1 MRTLYSLCLALA
13 LGALAVAPAASA
25 QQLSP
30 EEAEEQGVAP
40 VTADRPTSQTAVRG
54 GAQVCVDAVL
64 LVPDSG
70 DDAVSTF
77 DAQTGDLIDPIF
89 ILDPDNLSTPKN
101 AIPNFGRDGVF
112 VSDQLGDAVFEY
124 DCAGNFVG
132 IFAPAGGVDNA
143 ILDNIR
149 GMDYSPDGDE
159 LWVTVGGGGN
169 EDTVARFDQSGNYLG
184 NLFPN
189 GANGLV
195 SPFDV
200 LVRDSDVLVS
210 DFLGD
215 PIFRYAFDGTFL
227 GIFQEPSSTLNA
239 PQQLNLADN
248 GNVLAA
254 GFSSPSGAYE
264 FSPTG
269 QQLAVYDAVG
279 STPRGVYELPN
290 GNILVT
296 TSAGLQEVTRQNVLV
311 RTIDDANQYIE
322 LFAAGGGDDFGVSCS
337 GGGAVAQ
344 GGTASFSYEVCNNTD
359 SAASGVVFF
368 TASQGGNQVA
378 GPTQVQSGTLAANSC
393 TGTQSFNVRV
403 PANAPTGDYTLTISA
418 GSDAGSAVASCDV
431 DVTVTGSTRPAGAAA
446 TWSLL
451 EATAWAPAL
460 AAGEAEAAVGVFP
473 NPLRDGA
480 TLRYAVEADAEV
492 RLAVYD
498 VLGRE
503 VAVLAEGA
511 VEAGSHSA
519 AFDASGLPAGVY
531 VYRLAVG
538 ATVETGRMTVVR

>member
-1 MRTLYSLCLALA
+1 MRRVTLALLTLA
-13 LGALAVAPAASA
+13 LVGLSPQALAQSAA
-25 QQLSP
+25 
-30 EEAEEQGVAP
+30 ERAEEQGLPDTDVVRVADPTPARGGLLLCQDDLLLIPDSDIDNVASFDP
-40 VTADRPTSQTAVRG
+40 VTG
-54 GAQVCVDAVL
+54 NLVDPSIL
-64 LVPDSG
+64 
-70 DDAVSTF
+70 DDAEADSV
-77 DAQTGDLIDPIF
+77 
-89 ILDPDNLSTPKN
+89 LSTPIN
-101 AIPNFGRDGVF
+101 AIPNFDRDGIF
-112 VSDQLGDAVFEY
+112 VSDQFSDGVYEF
-124 DCAGNFVG
+124 DCSGKLVG
-132 IFAPAGGVDNA
+132 LFAPAGGVDNT

-149 GMDYSPDGDE
+149 GIDISERGT
-159 LWVTVGGGGN
+159 LLVTVGGGAN
-169 EDTVARFDQSGNYLG
+169 EDSIAEFDQNGNYLG
-184 NLFPN
+184 NFTDQT
-189 GANGLV
+189 G

-200 LVRDSDVLVS
+200 FVRDDNDDVLVS
-210 DFLGD
+210 DIDNEDIL
-215 PIFRYAFDGTFL
+215 RFDQNGNLL
-227 GIFQEPSSTLNA
+227 GIFVDGDGITSLDFPEQI
-239 PQQLNLADN
+239 QQADN
-248 GNVLAA
+248 KNILVA
-254 GFSSPSGAYE
+254 GFSSPSGVYE
-264 FSPTG
+264 
-269 QQLAVYDAVG
+269 YDANGNQVG
-279 STPRGVYELPN
+279 YYDAETGLRGVYELPN
-290 GNILVT
+290 GNLLVT
-296 TSAGLQEVTRQNVLV
+296 NSGGVSEITRSNTIV
-311 RTIDDANQYIE
+311 RDGYANANRFIE